1 MERIILPRH
10 LVNRILHLAQAS
22 PDTEVCGLIT
32 AKQGRPQRCIPVPN
46 VSDQPQR
53 LFAMDPKSQIDA
65 LRNVREQNE
74 ELFGIYH
81 SHPHSSAEPSDTDLD
96 QAGYPEAL
104 YVIVSLNTKGVLEMR
119 GFRLNK
125 GKAERVQLEI

>member
-1 MERIILPRH
+1 MESLILPRQ
-10 LVNRILHLAQAS
+10 LVNQILHQAQVS
-22 PDTEVCGLIT
+22 PDMEVCGLIT
-32 AKQGRPQRCIPVPN
+32 AKNGRPQRCIPVPN
-46 VSDQPQR
+46 VSDQPER

-65 LRNVREQNE
+65 LRNMREHNE

-81 SHPHSSAEPSDTDLD
+81 SHPHSPAEPSDTDLE

-119 GFRLNK
+119 GFRLRD
-125 GKAERVQLEI
+125 GKTEPVELEI

>member
-1 MERIILPRH
+1 MESLILPRP
-10 LVNRILHLAQAS
+10 LVNCILHQAQAS
-22 PDTEVCGLIT
+22 PDAEVCGLIT

-53 LFAMDPKSQIDA
+53 LFAMDPRSQIDA
-65 LRNVREQNE
+65 LRNMRERNE

-81 SHPHSSAEPSDTDLD
+81 SHPHSPAEPSDTDLD
-96 QAGYPEAL
+96 QAGYPDAL

-119 GFRLNK
+119 GFRLNH
-125 GKAERVQLEI
+125 GNPEQVQLEI